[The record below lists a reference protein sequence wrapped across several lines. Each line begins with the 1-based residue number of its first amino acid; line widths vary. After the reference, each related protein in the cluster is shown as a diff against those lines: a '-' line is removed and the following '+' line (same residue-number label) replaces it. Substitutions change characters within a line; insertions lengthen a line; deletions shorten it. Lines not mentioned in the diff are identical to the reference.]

1 MSDTTLKFMVR
12 GGMIVVGV
20 AALALVT
27 LVTRKRAGAAAERTA
42 PPTAVSGRRGPLL
55 GIGVV
60 GALVA
65 LIGQWTRGGSVSD
78 DPPPL
83 RLAMMIMGMAVAIGG
98 FYAYSWLLKTGQD

>member
-20 AALALVT
+20 AALTLVT
-27 LVTRKRAGAAAERTA
+27 LVTRKRGNVVRTA

-55 GIGVV
+55 AIGLL
-60 GALVA
+60 GGLVA
-65 LIGQWTRGGSVSD
+65 LVGQWLGGGSVSEN
-78 DPPPL
+78 PSPMRMTMSL
-83 RLAMMIMGMAVAIGG
+83 LGLAVAIGG